1 MAGLRVL
8 VTRPEPGAART
19 AARLARQGHVPLV
32 LPLTETTAIDP
43 GPAPAAGAFDA
54 VAATSQAAL
63 RHLPAAWHKA
73 IGRLPLYAVGA
84 ATAEAAR
91 PDWQGEIISAEGDAA
106 ALAELL
112 CTRIPHA
119 RLLYPCGR
127 MRTAF
132 LEDRLAAAGMTVRAV
147 EVYATR
153 RRAVSPGEV
162 ESVIGG
168 GGIDAVL
175 VHSAAGAAALAD
187 FMSQGAVAPL
197 FEHSRLLCI
206 SARAAR
212 ALGGGFD
219 DRIAIAAHPDE
230 AALLALLER

>member
-8 VTRPEPGAART
+8 VTRPRPGAART
-19 AARLARQGHVPLV
+19 AATLARQGHVPLV
-32 LPLTETTAIDP
+32 LPLTDITAIDP
-43 GPAPAAGAFDA
+43 GPVPEAGDFDA
-54 VAATSQAAL
+54 VAVTSQAAL
-63 RHLPAAWHKA
+63 RHLPAAWRKT

-91 PDWQGEIISAEGDAA
+91 PDWQGEVVSADGDAA
-106 ALAELL
+106 ALADLL
-112 CTRIPHA
+112 SARIPHA

-127 MRTAF
+127 TRTPL
-132 LEDRLAAAGMTVRAV
+132 LEERLAAAGMTVRAV

-153 RRAVSPGEV
+153 RLAVSSGEIDSAAV
-162 ESVIGG
+162 G

-212 ALGGGFD
+212 ALGGGFG
-219 DRIAIAAHPDE
+219 DRIAVAAHPDE

>member
-19 AARLARQGHVPLV
+19 AATLARRGHVPLT
-32 LPLTETTAIDP
+32 LPLTATAAIDP
-43 GPAPAAGAFDA
+43 GPAPEAGAFDA
-54 VAATSQAAL
+54 VAVTSQAAL
-63 RHLPAAWHKA
+63 RHLPAAWRKA
-73 IGRLPLYAVGA
+73 IGHLPLYAVGA

-91 PDWQGEIISAEGDAA
+91 PDWQGEVVSANGDAA
-106 ALAELL
+106 ALVDLL
-112 CTRIPHA
+112 STRIPHA

-127 MRTAF
+127 TRMPF
-132 LEDRLAAAGMTVRAV
+132 LEDRLAAAEMTVRAV

-153 RRAVSPGEV
+153 RLAVSPGEV
-162 ESVIGG
+162 ESFIGS

-175 VHSAAGAAALAD
+175 VHSAAGAAALVD